1 MPTSQVYNNI
11 TNSLFFACQLYLK
24 MAKHFIDLLQAHL
37 HFSISD
43 ITKSF
48 DVHILGDKK
57 FIFLKLSYYFLLNAQ
72 RPEISRAKLKV
83 KVSQLIFHSFCSGNN

>member
-11 TNSLFFACQLYLK
+11 TNSLFLACQLYLK

-57 FIFLKLSYYFLLNAQ
+57 LIIFNYLIISFLMHKDQ
-72 RPEISRAKLKV
+72 RFQEPS
-83 KVSQLIFHSFCSGNN
+83 